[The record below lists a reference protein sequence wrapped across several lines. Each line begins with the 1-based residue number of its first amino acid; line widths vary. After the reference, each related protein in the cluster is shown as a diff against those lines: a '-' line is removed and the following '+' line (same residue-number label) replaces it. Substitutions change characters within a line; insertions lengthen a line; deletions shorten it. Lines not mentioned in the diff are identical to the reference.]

1 MSARKADTYRAAK
14 RNAWRNEKPSI
25 GSIRRERE
33 RLLKAQRA
41 RTAAQIH

>member
-14 RNAWRNEKPSI
+14 RNVWRKEKPSI

-33 RLLKAQRA
+33 RLLKEHRA
-41 RTAAQIH
+41 RTAAQMY